1 MVLAYRAGPLA
12 QCAKIAEM
20 GYTHSLEVDLEVG
33 PPAFTIS
40 PAGLPNLAITTVAQV
55 RSSFGCVK

>member
-1 MVLAYRAGPLA
+1 LA

-20 GYTHSLEVDLEVG
+20 GYTQSLEVDLEVG